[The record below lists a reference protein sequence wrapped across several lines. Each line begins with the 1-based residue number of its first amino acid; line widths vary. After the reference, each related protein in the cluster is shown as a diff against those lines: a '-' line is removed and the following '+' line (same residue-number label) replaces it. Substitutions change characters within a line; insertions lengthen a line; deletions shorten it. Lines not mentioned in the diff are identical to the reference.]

1 MCLLLLLEEMN
12 RIMVGTSE
20 VVIAAIAMEL
30 MLMVL
35 ISEGETHRERN
46 KSALGESNIFQW

>member
-1 MCLLLLLEEMN
+1 MN